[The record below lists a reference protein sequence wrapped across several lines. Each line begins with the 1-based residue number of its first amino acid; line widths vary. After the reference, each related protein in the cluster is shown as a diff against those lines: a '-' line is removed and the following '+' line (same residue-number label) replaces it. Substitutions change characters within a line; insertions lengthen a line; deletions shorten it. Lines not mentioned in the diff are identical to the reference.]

1 MLVNKIHFN
10 LNRWAVS
17 ILILFIVII
26 LTTLFWSIN
35 KGIDLSDE
43 GLHFAFSNPNTINN
57 NGLFNYDLFFKILYK
72 ITKFEFSIISLRLL
86 KLSSLVLL
94 FVLGLPFFRRSNFSV
109 LDKSFLAVAIFS
121 CYTYLTQSLSYN
133 TISFVLVLS
142 YIYMYTNL
150 QKSSAVKQYLWS
162 FLMAILSSLCFF
174 VKPPLSIVLLGM
186 TFVLTTIS
194 LSEFKWKDVIFKFS
208 LIVLGYVSVQMVF
221 QIIFSDYAF
230 LRVLKDS
237 LQISTYYGAYDKSIL
252 IKRIVASFKWVF
264 ILNIVGYIAAYLLNK
279 ATVTLKA
286 KVISLLAIAVLLA
299 YFFVSHRS
307 SNEFDVFQYGLM
319 IMTSIAIGFFIY
331 FIKVQECSWH
341 NRFIIILLFLAPFLC
356 AFGSNVYFFRTSQQY
371 LFFWFLLLVYSKSIG
386 NKMPKR
392 YILTWYFIFASF
404 ISAKIYNNVIA
415 NPDNQPKLSTNFV
428 VYKYGNDKWIK
439 LEKNQAD
446 YLKNL
451 KVKLTHW
458 SPSRKEIIGMYA
470 MPGDIMLTGFINY
483 YNPLIW
489 DTFQWKFLKDR
500 LNNNPKFKNQPMPI
514 LISKDLNVEERNK
527 LENYKVVDSLK
538 YFKNGYVYIFKP
550 V

>member
-1 MLVNKIHFN
+1 MIINKIHFN
-10 LNRWAVS
+10 LNRWAVT
-17 ILILFIVII
+17 ILILFVVII
-26 LTTLFWSIN
+26 LTILFWSIN

-57 NGLFNYDLFFKILYK
+57 NGLVNYDLFFKILYK

-142 YIYMYTNL
+142 YIYMYTNF
-150 QKSSAVKQYLWS
+150 QKSSAFRQYLWS
-162 FLMAILSSLCFF
+162 LLMAVLSSLCFF
-174 VKPPLSIVLLGM
+174 VKPPLSLVLLGM
-186 TFVLTTIS
+186 IFVLTTIS
-194 LSEFKWKDVIFKFS
+194 LSEFKWKNVIFKFS
-208 LIVLGYVSVQMVF
+208 LILLVYVSVQMVF

-230 LRVLKDS
+230 LTVLKDS
-237 LQISTYYGAYDKSIL
+237 LEISTYYGAYDKSIL

-286 KVISLLAIAVLLA
+286 KVISLMAIAVLLA

-319 IMTSIAIGFFIY
+319 ITASIAIGFFIY

-341 NRFIIILLFLAPFLC
+341 NRFIIILLFLAPFIC
-356 AFGSNVYFFRTSQQY
+356 TIGSNVYFFRTSQQY

-386 NKMPKR
+386 NKMPER

-428 VYKYGNDKWIK
+428 AYKYGNDKWIK

-451 KVKLTHW
+451 KVKLTQS
-458 SPSRKEIIGMYA
+458 SPNRKEIIGMYA

-489 DTFQWKFLKDR
+489 DTFQWEFLKDR
-500 LNNNPKFKNQPMPI
+500 LNDNPKFKNKPMPI
-514 LISKDLNVEERNK
+514 LISNDLNVEERNN
-527 LENYKVVDSLK
+527 LENYKVVDSVK